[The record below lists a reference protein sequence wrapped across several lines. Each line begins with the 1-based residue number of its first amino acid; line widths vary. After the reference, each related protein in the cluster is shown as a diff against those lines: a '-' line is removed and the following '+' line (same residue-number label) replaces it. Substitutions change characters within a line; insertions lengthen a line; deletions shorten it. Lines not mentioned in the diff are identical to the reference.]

1 MQTICGK
8 FLRYNVKLSF
18 SETVAR
24 DTMMQAHTYGFAVA
38 GEWAK
43 EIAEDYA
50 KQLVEKGLIAEAK
63 SSNDSSDS

>member
-1 MQTICGK
+1 
-8 FLRYNVKLSF
+8 
-18 SETVAR
+18 
-24 DTMMQAHTYGFAVA
+24 MMQAHTYGFAVA